1 MFATAQIVQGE
12 VPNAFLIPQ
21 AALTRTPT
29 GQAMA
34 MLVGADN
41 KVAPRPVTTVGTQGS
56 NWIVTEGLNPG
67 DKVIV
72 DGIAK
77 VKPEQQVVPKPYQP
91 QAAAPQGAAPS
102 EKKADDAKEQPE
114 QKPAANA

>member
-12 VPNAFLIPQ
+12 IPNAFLIPQ

-41 KVAPRPVTTVGTQGS
+41 KVTPRPVTTVGTQGS

-77 VKPEQQVVPKPYQP
+77 VKT
-91 QAAAPQGAAPS
+91 
-102 EKKADDAKEQPE
+102 
-114 QKPAANA
+114 

>member
-1 MFATAQIVQGE
+1 
-12 VPNAFLIPQ
+12 
-21 AALTRTPT
+21 
-29 GQAMA
+29 

-41 KVAPRPVTTVGTQGS
+41 KVTPRPVTTVGSQGS

-91 QAAAPQGAAPS
+91 QAAAPQGAAPQQPATS
-102 EKKADDAKEQPE
+102 EKKADDTKEKPE